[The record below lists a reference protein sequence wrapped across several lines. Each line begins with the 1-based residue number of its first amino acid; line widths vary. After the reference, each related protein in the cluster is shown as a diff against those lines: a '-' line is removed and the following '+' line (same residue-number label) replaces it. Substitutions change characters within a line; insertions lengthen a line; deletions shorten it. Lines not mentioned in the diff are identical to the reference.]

1 MSGSG
6 AGIVAVVL
14 FTAVACM
21 PFFLKQWK
29 QHQQALAFVLF
40 MNMLFLYETTIDDQ
54 FGVFL
59 YCFFILY
66 WNCTINLEKNELLKC
81 NPSPL

>member
-6 AGIVAVVL
+6 AGIAAVLL
-14 FTAVACM
+14 FSAVALL

-29 QHQQALAFVLF
+29 QHKQAWAFVLF
-40 MNMLFLYETTIDDQ
+40 MNLCFLFESTIDDQ
-54 FGVFL
+54 YGVFL
-59 YCFFILY
+59 YCFFMLY
-66 WNCTINLEKNELLKC
+66 WNYTINLEKNELLKC